1 MAKIVK
7 STVKKETKTKKPV
20 AAKKAPV
27 VKAITAKKA
36 PVKKV
41 VAKKSAVAAPVAKA
55 PAAPKV
61 TTRRKVVTGE
71 EHFRMVQE
79 AAYFVAERN
88 GFAGDDQRYWAEA
101 EASINALVVT
111 K

>member
-1 MAKIVK
+1 MAKTVK

-20 AAKKAPV
+20 AAKKAPA
-27 VKAITAKKA
+27 VKSVAAKKA

-41 VAKKSAVAAPVAKA
+41 VAKKSAAAAPAKRA
-55 PAAPKV
+55 PAASKV
-61 TTRRKVVTGE
+61 TTRKKVVTAE
-71 EHFRMVQE
+71 ERFRMVNE
-79 AAYFVAERN
+79 AAYYVAERN

-101 EASINALVVT
+101 EASIDALVVT